1 VSQPLT
7 TTLRQDSGLPVL
19 EVVGEVDM
27 ATAPQLRAALSKAA
41 AQHAKLAVDLTK
53 VSYLDSAGIRVLYD
67 HTEAVVELVVAEE
80 SVITRVLTVAG
91 LDALFATPPPGA
103 AR

>member
-1 VSQPLT
+1 
-7 TTLRQDSGLPVL
+7 LRQDCGLPVL
-19 EVVGEVDM
+19 EVAGEVDM
-27 ATAPQLRAALSKAA
+27 ATAPQLRAALTKAA
-41 AQHAKLAVDLTK
+41 GQHAELAVDLTN

-67 HTEAVVELVVAEE
+67 HTHTVVELVVAEE

-91 LDALFATPPPGA
+91 LDALFAPRRPGA